1 MDILVYLSPAPNDH
15 LDGRELNSN
24 CPSTSSQIFM
34 RRELNS
40 LHEELS
46 LKRKISAIFEKSN
59 KKDCPSCMEVWN
71 PQNLRRGKKVS

>member
-34 RRELNS
+34 GRELNS

-46 LKRKISAIFEKSN
+46 LKRKI
-59 KKDCPSCMEVWN
+59 
-71 PQNLRRGKKVS
+71 